1 MTGQGVAHVLHRL
14 GNTIAIGTA
23 CVAAAVIAAVPAQA
37 KPTRPDPN
45 AAAARIQN
53 LGNQAIHILRRT
65 DIRLEQRERQ
75 FREMLRGDFH
85 LRAIGLLVL
94 GHNRRK
100 ATPEQLEEFFE
111 LFSEFVLVRYS
122 KLLGGYTNEKFEVN
136 NVRESG
142 KRDVAVHSRIVPER
156 GDVLEV
162 DWIMRQFGKQPKIID
177 VRVENI
183 SMVIS
188 QRDEFNSVIQRGG
201 MAALLQSLRAQVESL
216 PAEGPA

>member
-1 MTGQGVAHVLHRL
+1 MTHVLHRL
-14 GNTIAIGTA
+14 GKKIEIGAACLAAITIAT
-23 CVAAAVIAAVPAQA
+23 VAAQAQA
-37 KPTRPDPN
+37 QLVRPDPK
-45 AAAARIQN
+45 AAAARIQE
-53 LGNQAIHILRRT
+53 LGNQAIRILRRT

-75 FREMLRGDFH
+75 FREILRDDFH
-85 LRAIGLLVL
+85 LRAIGLLAL
-94 GHNRRK
+94 GHHRKK
-100 ATPEQLEEFFE
+100 ATPEQMEEFYE

-136 NVRESG
+136 SVRQSG
-142 KRDVAVHSRIVPER
+142 KRDVAVHSRIVPQR

-162 DWIMRQFGKQPKIID
+162 DWIMRQFGEQPKIID
-177 VRVENI
+177 VRVESI

-201 MAALLQSLRAQVESL
+201 FAALLQSLRAQVESL